1 MLKNSVRFSALLWAF
16 LFCANLNAQ
25 FTQSAYSS
33 FGVGEVSWGGYSQNA
48 AMGGLGISFN
58 NRLFLNNINPALV
71 ATNYEAIFQIGASFD
86 SRTYNNG
93 QTQYSSFTG
102 GFKDFGLSLP
112 IKYGKWNLAFGLS
125 PYTSVNYSLYETDNT
140 SSASQLDGSGG
151 IDQVYLTNAF
161 RIGDNLLVGI
171 KGSFLFGS
179 ILREI
184 EYTILDAEGT
194 TFGTTVYNERRS
206 FSDFTANVGL
216 NYSFKVG
223 ELKKLNLGAFYN
235 LEADV
240 RSRNLTKFESR
251 DLNGN
256 TSSSDT
262 LVANVDSQIT
272 IPHRLGFGISIE
284 KKDKYVFGL
293 DLQSQPWSNYVNEAG
308 VKGQNFGNAFR
319 IALGGEFT
327 PNNLELKAL
336 SRFTYRFGVHYERTP
351 YLINS
356 QEVNDFGINIGMS
369 LPLNAFWGVSNINF
383 GATLGRRGSV
393 VDGLIRENYLK
404 LNLGFSL
411 QDQTWFVRQKYN

>member
-33 FGVGEVSWGGYSQNA
+33 FGVGEVNWGGYSHNA
-48 AMGGLGISFN
+48 ASGGLGISYN
-58 NRLFLNNINPALV
+58 NKFFLNNINPALV
-71 ATNYEAIFQIGASFD
+71 ASNYEAIFQLETSFD
-86 SRTYNNG
+86 SRTYTNG

-102 GFKDFGLSLP
+102 GFKDFGFSLP
-112 IKYGKWNLAFGLS
+112 IKYGKWNLALGLS
-125 PYTSVNYSLYETDNT
+125 PYTSVNYSLFETDQTT
-140 SSASQLDGSGG
+140 SSQLDGSGG
-151 IDQVYLTNAF
+151 IDQVYVTNAF
-161 RIGDNLLVGI
+161 RIGENLMVGV
-171 KGSFLFGS
+171 KGSFLFGT

-184 EYTILDAEGT
+184 EYTILEGEGT
-194 TFGTTVYNERRS
+194 TFGSTVYNERRS
-206 FSDFTANVGL
+206 FSDFTGNVGL

-235 LEADV
+235 LETNV

-251 DLNGN
+251 SANGN
-256 TSSSDT
+256 TTSSDT

-272 IPHRLGFGISIE
+272 IPHRLGLGISIE
-284 KKDKYVFGL
+284 KKDRYMFGL
-293 DLQSQPWSNYVNEAG
+293 DLQAQPWGNYVNEAG
-308 VKGQNFGNAFR
+308 IKGQEYQNSFR

-327 PNNLELKAL
+327 PNNQDSKAL
-336 SRFTYRFGVHYERTP
+336 SRFTYRFGVHFEKTP
-351 YLINS
+351 YFVNS
-356 QEVNDFGINIGMS
+356 QEVNDFGINFGMS

-383 GATLGRRGSV
+383 GATIGRRGNV
-393 VDGLIRENYLK
+393 LDGLIRENYLK